1 MADAARARKIAE
13 RIKAIVAEQLE
24 YRVKDERLG
33 FVTVTDVR
41 VTGDLQHATVFYTVF
56 GSDEERANTAKALES
71 AKGKIRSALGQLG
84 IRLTPSIDF
93 VADALPEGA
102 AHLEDLLVATKA
114 RDEEIAKAAA
124 GAVYAGEA
132 DPYRKPGES
141 DDDESEDDADDSE
154 DDPEGSGDDAD
165 EPASERE

>member
-56 GSDEERANTAKALES
+56 GNVDERAATAKALES
-71 AKGKIRSALGQLG
+71 AKGKIRSSLGQLG
-84 IRLTPSIDF
+84 IRLTPSVDF

-114 RDEEIAKAAA
+114 RDEEIAKASA
-124 GAVYAGEA
+124 GAAYAGEA
-132 DPYRKPGES
+132 DPYRKPSDADVES
-141 DDDESEDDADDSE
+141 DEG
-154 DDPEGSGDDAD
+154 PEGDGA
-165 EPASERE
+165 

>member
-1 MADAARARKIAE
+1 MADPARARKIAE

-56 GSDEERANTAKALES
+56 GSDDQRAATAAALES

-84 IRLTPSIDF
+84 IRLTPSLEFI
-93 VADALPEGA
+93 ADALPEDA
-102 AHLEDLLVATKA
+102 AHLADLLEATKR
-114 RDEEIAKAAA
+114 RDEQIAAA
-124 GAVYAGEA
+124 AAAARYAGDP
-132 DPYRKPGES
+132 DPYRRPA
-141 DDDESEDDADDSE
+141 DDTDDAVETDDADGTADTE
-154 DDPEGSGDDAD
+154 PGDGATS
-165 EPASERE
+165 ASPRV